1 MVMELRQGRTCSNE
15 KSGRET
21 GGGMREEV
29 GEERNR
35 RSSAWKATRMSE
47 VRGR

>member
-15 KSGRET
+15 KSERET
-21 GGGMREEV
+21 GGGMRGEV

-35 RSSAWKATRMSE
+35 RSSALKAARMGE
-47 VRGR
+47 VRGS

>member
-1 MVMELRQGRTCSNE
+1 MVMELGQGRTRSNE

-21 GGGMREEV
+21 GGGTREEV

-35 RSSAWKATRMSE
+35 GAVLGGLLEW
-47 VRGR
+47 VR

>member
-1 MVMELRQGRTCSNE
+1 MELGQGRTCSNE

-21 GGGMREEV
+21 GGGTREEV

-35 RSSAWKATRMSE
+35 RSGAWKAPWMGA
-47 VRGR
+47 VRGS